1 LKGVLYYF
9 FIFGFS
15 KGNGSADAKDTF
27 NLLFDLYGYIILLIF
42 LFFESFLLK
51 WFDDKYGLTK
61 EEENKIEKILKERL
75 ELKRK
80 IKLIE
85 KFKEIKELIDL

>member
-1 LKGVLYYF
+1 MKGVLYFF

-15 KGNGSADAKDTF
+15 KGDESAEAKDTF
-27 NLLFDLYGYIILLIF
+27 NLLFDLYGYVILLIF

-51 WFDDKYGLTK
+51 WFDNKYGLN
-61 EEENKIEKILKERL
+61 EEEEKNIDKILKKRL
-75 ELKRK
+75 ELKKK

-85 KFKEIKELIDL
+85 RFKEIKELID